1 MRLLPSL
8 PVLSLSLVAAPLA
21 AQGECP
27 VDIYQ
32 PAALTQAGLSIQ
44 KAISADKPADI
55 TKALRDGMRF
65 LQDQNRYRSN
75 LVGGGYLKAQ
85 IYVLWL
91 NQDGATD
98 EMTAE
103 QLNAGGADRTAKV
116 DLLQQT
122 DSLLKVVEALSPS
135 CETETLQWR
144 QSKPWTERLNKAY
157 AFLGQDALD
166 SAQYYTDRSA
176 LLFLKSPFIHNA
188 YAQIAQKRGDVPTM
202 LGHLRN
208 AIASAEGD
216 TSLTTTVK
224 QLRFQLAAY
233 AQQTSLTAAS
243 PQKEALAKEALEIYQ
258 SVLRDQ
264 PDASDAAYSM
274 QQAAEMIGASSDTAG
289 AAALLAPLVAD
300 ASPYNDLTLLIGADL
315 ARYFAQKDAAIALY
329 EGALAKNANI
339 RDANY
344 FLAYLYFEA
353 KKPERV
359 IALTDRLLQI
369 DPSNG
374 DNLQMKAL
382 AYQLMAEAEKD
393 ARKKADLIKQM
404 QTLSEQGEG
413 MPQRLTVSRFE
424 RREAGAAL
432 AGMVENRG
440 KAAKAYTVAVEFLD
454 LAGEVVES
462 MTAQVAEVKPGEM
475 GSFELTA
482 TKPGVVAY
490 RYAALK

>member
-1 MRLLPSL
+1 
-8 PVLSLSLVAAPLA
+8 
-21 AQGECP
+21 
-27 VDIYQ
+27 
-32 PAALTQAGLSIQ
+32 
-44 KAISADKPADI
+44 
-55 TKALRDGMRF
+55 
-65 LQDQNRYRSN
+65 
-75 LVGGGYLKAQ
+75 
-85 IYVLWL
+85 
-91 NQDGATD
+91 
-98 EMTAE
+98 
-103 QLNAGGADRTAKV
+103 
-116 DLLQQT
+116 
-122 DSLLKVVEALSPS
+122 VEALSPS

-176 LLFLKSPFIHNA
+176 LLFSKSPFVHNA

-258 SVLRDQ
+258 SVLRDE
-264 PDASDAAYSM
+264 PDAADAAYSM
-274 QQAAEMIGASSDTAG
+274 QQAAELIGASSDTAG

-300 ASPYNDLTLLIGADL
+300 PSPYTDLTLLIGADL

-353 KKPERV
+353 KKPERI
-359 IALTDRLLQI
+359 IALTDKLLQI

-404 QTLSEQGEG
+404 QTLSEQGES

-432 AGMVENRG
+432 AGTVENRG
-440 KAAKAYTVAVEFLD
+440 RAAKAYTVAVEFLD

-462 MTAQVAEVKPGEM
+462 MTAQVTEVKPGET
-475 GSFELTA
+475 GSFELTT